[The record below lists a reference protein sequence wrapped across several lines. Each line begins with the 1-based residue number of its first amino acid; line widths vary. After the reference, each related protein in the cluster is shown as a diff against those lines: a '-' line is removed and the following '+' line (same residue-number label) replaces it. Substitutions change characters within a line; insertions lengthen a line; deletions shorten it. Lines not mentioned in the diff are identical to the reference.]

1 MCECTYVCIYACD
14 SLREFGC
21 IILQILV
28 ERGISFSEAVT
39 LLYTDPCPGEG
50 FYVSKKVCAVFFP
63 Q

>member
-1 MCECTYVCIYACD
+1 MYACE

-50 FYVSKKVCAVFFP
+50 FYISKKVCAVFFP